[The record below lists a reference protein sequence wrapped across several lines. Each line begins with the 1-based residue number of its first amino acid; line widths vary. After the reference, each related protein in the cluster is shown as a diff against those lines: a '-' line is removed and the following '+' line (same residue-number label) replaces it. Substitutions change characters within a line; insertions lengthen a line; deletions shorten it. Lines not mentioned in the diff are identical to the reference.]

1 MLAGDQPIL
10 SGGTFPRPEDIDL
23 IIDKGTGFILKKHDA
38 STTVGIMQ
46 GSDIGFPCDLLVK
59 RFNYRGF
66 FDFMIHRLFNERARR
81 LWSTN
86 LLLYRKGLPVPEPYT
101 YTEASLKQKNALF
114 ISSVIDDAESLSGCY
129 RKGIVSGNKGLVRKL
144 AETIAHWHSSG
155 AVHGDLKWP
164 NILIQDKNGI
174 YRCFFIDLDQAGI
187 FQKPSIKGII
197 KDLTRFYRFGC
208 EMGAEKWVD
217 SEFLPEYT
225 AFIPDTIKNKIDFA
239 MIKNTALKDWTKKGQ
254 RRY

>member
-1 MLAGDQPIL
+1 MRAGDQLIC
-10 SGGTFPRPEDIDL
+10 SGATFPRPEDINL

-38 STTVGIMQ
+38 STTVCIMK
-46 GSDIGFPCDLLVK
+46 GSNFGFPCDLLVK

-66 FDFMIHRLFNERARR
+66 FDFMVHRLFDGRARR
-81 LWSTN
+81 LWRTN

-101 YTEASLKQKNALF
+101 YTEASLKQKNAFFL
-114 ISSVIDDAESLSGCY
+114 SSVIDDAESLSGCY
-129 RKGIVSGNKGLVRKL
+129 RRGIVHANKGLVRKL
-144 AETIAHWHSSG
+144 AETIAHWHCSG

-164 NILIQDKNGI
+164 NILLQNNSETYG
-174 YRCFFIDLDQAGI
+174 CFFIDLDQARI

-217 SEFLPEYT
+217 AEFFPEYT
-225 AFIPDTIKNKIDFA
+225 VFIPDTIKKKIDFT
-239 MIKNTALKDWTKKGQ
+239 MIKNMARKDWIQKGQ